1 MPEQIAVSVNGT
13 RVTVATG
20 TSVAAAMMLAGVNC
34 RKSVSGEPRSPL
46 CGMGICFECR
56 AEVDGTLHRRSCQI
70 LCAADMQIRTD
81 EQE

>member
-20 TSVAAAMMLAGVNC
+20 TTVAAAMMLAGVNC
-34 RKSVSGEPRSPL
+34 RKSVSGEPRNPL

-56 AEVDGTLHRRSCQI
+56 AEVDGILHRRSCQM
-70 LCAADMQIRTD
+70 LCAAGMQIRTD